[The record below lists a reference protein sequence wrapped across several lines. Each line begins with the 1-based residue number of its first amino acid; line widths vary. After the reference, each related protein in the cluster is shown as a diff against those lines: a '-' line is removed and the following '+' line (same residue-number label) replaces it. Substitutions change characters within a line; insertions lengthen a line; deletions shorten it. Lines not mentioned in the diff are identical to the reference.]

1 MEIPMT
7 EPLLP
12 STLPD
17 PHVIGRGL
25 LFETMPVAFP
35 RAAAEDP
42 GWAPWRRLGD
52 QLIYATLLPGD
63 GPTSFIIVTAQ
74 GRGGAGSR
82 CWRGTY
88 QEDGSIVLSVLRR
101 RGNKF
106 SRRFG
111 CREEAIDKLVPLV
124 LHGRLPGHEWS
135 EIGRYAPPEPE
146 MDPSER
152 AAAERAWLLRDKLE
166 TLAAMIRVGEDR
178 MIAKAMNEV
187 ACEMERQGI
196 IG

>member
-1 MEIPMT
+1 MT

-25 LFETMPVAFP
+25 LYETMPVAFP
-35 RAAAEDP
+35 GAAADVEAL
-42 GWAPWRRLGD
+42 GWAPWRRLGE
-52 QLIYATLLPGD
+52 QLIIYATLLPGD
-63 GPTSFIIVTAQ
+63 GLPSFLIVTAQ
-74 GRGGAGSR
+74 GRCGAGSR

-106 SRRFG
+106 PRRFG
-111 CREEAIDKLVPLV
+111 CREEAIEKLAPLV
-124 LHGRLPGHEWS
+124 LHGRLPGHEWP

-146 MDPSER
+146 MDPAER
-152 AAAERAWLLRDKLE
+152 AAAERAWLLRDKLD
-166 TLAAMIRVGEDR
+166 TYWAMLRVGDDR

-187 ACEMERQGI
+187 ACELERRGI